1 MAKKKG
7 NDELDLTPFIGLFAM
22 LIVLLLLTASW
33 SKLYSFKTQFN
44 KSVDS
49 TDVSPPANADKKKE
63 TDLKIQAYKNYLVMF
78 QDGEK
83 QIKEKISFSGKGQ
96 ESTLIG
102 KIIEWK
108 KEYGVEKQI
117 TIESIADYKYGD
129 IITIYDIIFSNGM
142 EKIAIST
149 SGLPVD

>member
-1 MAKKKG
+1 MAKKG

-49 TDVSPPANADKKKE
+49 ADVSPPADASNKKE
-63 TDLKIQAYKNYLVMF
+63 TDLKVQAYKGYLVMF
-78 QDGEK
+78 EDGE
-83 QIKEKISFSGKGQ
+83 QQVKEKISFTGVAQS
-96 ESTLIG
+96 SSLVG
-102 KIIEWK
+102 KINGWK
-108 KEYGVEKQI
+108 KKYGVEKQI
-117 TIESIADYKYGD
+117 TIETVADYKYGD
-129 IITIYDIIFSNGM
+129 VITIYDIIFSNGI

-149 SGLPVD
+149 SGLPVN